1 MRSTQT
7 GGALGTL
14 IVIAL
19 VVAGGYYAY
28 TEFVATPKTPPSCK
42 AQFTACSTS
51 CRRTAT
57 EAPAMQACQEACQ
70 REAATCKQEER

>member
-1 MRSTQT
+1 MRRNQL

-19 VVAGGYYAY
+19 VVGGIYYAY
-28 TEFVATPKTPPSCK
+28 TEFVTAPKEPPSCK
-42 AQFTACSTS
+42 ARLNACSTS

-57 EAPAMQACQEACQ
+57 EAPAMQTCQENCQ
-70 REAATCKQEER
+70 REAAACK

>member
-1 MRSTQT
+1 MRKQQH

-14 IVIAL
+14 IILAL
-19 VVAGGYYAY
+19 LVGGIYYAY
-28 TEFVATPKTPPSCK
+28 TQFVATPAEPPSCK
-42 AQFTACSTS
+42 AKLNACSMN

-70 REAATCKQEER
+70 REAAACKG

>member
-1 MRSTQT
+1 MRKQQQ

-14 IVIAL
+14 VILAL
-19 VVAGGYYAY
+19 LAGGIYYAY
-28 TEFVATPKTPPSCK
+28 TEFVATPKAPPSCK
-42 AQFTACSTS
+42 AKLASCSTN

-70 REAATCKQEER
+70 RDAAACK